1 MISTGEI
8 VLERIEYALGERE
21 VDNEGRLSQAA
32 IEATGFKKRYE
43 AAPGTGVFELAMSA
57 AAKIPAD
64 AIAGTGG
71 VVAATFSYADRFPSL
86 AVRIGSA
93 LGMDPSAP
101 MLDLQMACSAYPY
114 ALYVAGCLCAA
125 TGKKILVVDGDVQT
139 PLARPGEG
147 TLELFSDAATATVVS
162 VRSGGRSHFAFL
174 SKYGRELSCPSAGPL
189 SMDGFGV
196 FSFVAAEVAPFL
208 SRFAAE
214 AGEIDRFVPHQAN
227 MYMVR
232 RLAEDAGLA
241 DKILSSEGR
250 FANPGSA
257 SIPLTIAA
265 SGEKGRFL
273 LAGFGAGLSA
283 AAAAVTVS

>member
-21 VDNEGRLSQAA
+21 VDNEGRLSRAA

-125 TGKKILVVDGDVQT
+125 TGKKILVVSAHLHYGGTGAGHEEDDKLRRYEIRALLAWLETQRATYPDQIVMGDMNSHYKGGQGKVNMTVFEDGGFEMTCKEANVKGDV
-139 PLARPGEG
+139 GG
-147 TLELFSDAATATVVS
+147 TIVKSSRSVREEYVFDYILTKGKIDAAYYTVVDNPIDTD
-162 VRSGGRSHFAFL
+162 G
-174 SKYGRELSCPSAGPL
+174 KYPSDHIPIMA
-189 SMDGFGV
+189 
-196 FSFVAAEVAPFL
+196 
-208 SRFAAE
+208 
-214 AGEIDRFVPHQAN
+214 
-227 MYMVR
+227 
-232 RLAEDAGLA
+232 
-241 DKILSSEGR
+241 KIIFR
-250 FANPGSA
+250 
-257 SIPLTIAA
+257 
-265 SGEKGRFL
+265 
-273 LAGFGAGLSA
+273 
-283 AAAAVTVS
+283 